1 MKYKENLKI
10 LSSNYEKS
18 IFYKKYK
25 KKMRIIRPLRR
36 PYQHLI
42 RHLKIPTATNKTKTT
57 PFPLPRAPTQ
67 FKGNVR
73 RGAALS
79 SIHPQN
85 PKKHPYPGP
94 QQNDL
99 KRSPRSGSLSNPTKK
114 HHKQYNI
121 VFVFKYMKLTQYYFC
136 KKLGLFKPNFFS
148 GLFPL

>member
-1 MKYKENLKI
+1 MKYKVNLKI

-57 PFPLPRAPTQ
+57 PFPLPRATTQ

-73 RGAALS
+73 RGADLS
-79 SIHPQN
+79 SIHPQKH
-85 PKKHPYPGP
+85 KKHPYPGP
-94 QQNDL
+94 QQTD
-99 KRSPRSGSLSNPTKK
+99 
-114 HHKQYNI
+114 
-121 VFVFKYMKLTQYYFC
+121 
-136 KKLGLFKPNFFS
+136 
-148 GLFPL
+148 

>member
-1 MKYKENLKI
+1 MKYKVNLKI

-42 RHLKIPTATNKTKTT
+42 RHLKTPTATNKTQTT
-57 PFPLPRAPTQ
+57 LYPLPRALTQ

-79 SIHPQN
+79 SIHPKN
-85 PKKHPYPGP
+85 PKNTPTPGP
-94 QQNDL
+94 N
-99 KRSPRSGSLSNPTKK
+99 KM
-114 HHKQYNI
+114 I
-121 VFVFKYMKLTQYYFC
+121 
-136 KKLGLFKPNFFS
+136 
-148 GLFPL
+148 